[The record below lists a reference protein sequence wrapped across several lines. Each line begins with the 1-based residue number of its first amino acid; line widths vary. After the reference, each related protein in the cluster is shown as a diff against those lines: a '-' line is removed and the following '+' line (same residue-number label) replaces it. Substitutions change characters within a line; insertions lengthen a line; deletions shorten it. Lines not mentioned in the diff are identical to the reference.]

1 MTRALAVFHSKGR
14 VHHWADRW
22 LAEGYHHV
30 FVVLDDGTHWISV
43 DARDG
48 VPAAEVVSLSCYD
61 LTSFYR
67 KHGLTV
73 IETSRQDMMPA
84 WPFTV
89 ANCVGLAKAL
99 LGIRAPMVWTPWQL
113 ARFLERAR

>member
-14 VHHWADRW
+14 VPHWADRW
-22 LAEGYHHV
+22 LADGYHHV
-30 FVVLDDGTHWISV
+30 FVAIEDGDHWIAV

-48 VPAAEVVSLSCYD
+48 GPVVEAVAPAGYD
-61 LTSFYR
+61 LASFYR
-67 KHGLTV
+67 NDGLIV
-73 IETSRQDMMPA
+73 IETHKREMPPR

-99 LGIRAPMVWTPWQL
+99 LGIQAPMVWTPYQL
-113 ARFLERAR
+113 ARFLERPR